1 MTDLTYCYLHM
12 TKRDLQVLDLYE
24 TKDYVKTK
32 LGDDEIDIPF
42 HMIPPNPEDSDN
54 LPSNTHPS
62 YPYGNPMSIKHPASR
77 PRPGYDPWSRA
88 ADLHQELGYD
98 GGGLNGALRWKELAL
113 HELLPVD
120 ELKEEAQKAMEAR
133 QMASGAGNN
142 PQSGQQQEGL
152 GAADRTVEEDEDED
166 EDEDDDENDEN
177 EQDDEDEEDEEGEEE
192 EEEEESE
199 DE

>member
-1 MTDLTYCYLHM
+1 MTDLTFCYLHM

-32 LGDDEIDIPF
+32 LSDDEIDIPF

-77 PRPGYDPWSRA
+77 PRPRYDPIARTS
-88 ADLHQELGYD
+88 LHTELGYD
-98 GGGLNGALRWKELAL
+98 GGGLNGSLRWKELAL
-113 HELLPVD
+113 SELLPVD

-142 PQSGQQQEGL
+142 NNPQAGQAQEGL
-152 GAADRTVEEDEDED
+152 GQGDRTID
-166 EDEDDDENDEN
+166 
-177 EQDDEDEEDEEGEEE
+177 EEE
-192 EEEEESE
+192 EEEEEEGSEEDENDENELDEDDEEEDEDESE

>member
-1 MTDLTYCYLHM
+1 M
-12 TKRDLQVLDLYE
+12 TKRDLQVLDTYE
-24 TKDYVKTK
+24 TKEYVKTK

-42 HMIPPNPEDSDN
+42 HMIPPNPEDSDS

-62 YPYGNPMSIKHPASR
+62 YPYGNPMSIRHPASR
-77 PRPGYDPWSRA
+77 PRLGYDPWSRA

-98 GGGLNGALRWKELAL
+98 GGGLNGALRWRELAL

-142 PQSGQQQEGL
+142 NPQTGQQQEAL
-152 GAADRTVEEDEDED
+152 GQADRTIEEEDEEEEGDEED
-166 EDEDDDENDEN
+166 EENDEN
-177 EQDDEDEEDEEGEEE
+177 ELDEEEEDEEEDEEQETEEDEEDSEEE
-192 EEEEESE
+192 
-199 DE
+199 